1 MAATYDFWRADRGAT
16 LVSHPSGAAGRGQDG
31 RVQPEEQVESR
42 RERYERLSS
51 PVVFVLGM
59 LFLVGFVEV
68 VSDAGDTR
76 SGQLLMIVTWVGFL
90 IDLVVRWA
98 LDGDPRTFFRRN
110 WYVVLAVLVPI
121 FRVFIVFY
129 VFVRLA
135 TGRRRLMARVQIYA
149 LYLTLLI
156 VTFGASLVLAAERTY
171 PGSNIQTYGE
181 AVWWAFVTVA
191 TVGYG
196 DYTPV
201 SPVGRGLATLM
212 LFNGVA
218 VISVITASVASRF
231 VSDSDAG
238 ERPLSLDDL
247 DQRLERIEAALEALR
262 AERDARTGGEGPAP
276 DGSP

>member
-1 MAATYDFWRADRGAT
+1 
-16 LVSHPSGAAGRGQDG
+16 VEQDD
-31 RVQPEEQVESR
+31 QPDQMPETR
-42 RERYERLSS
+42 RDRYERRSA
-51 PVVFVLGM
+51 PVIFVLGL
-59 LFLVGFVEV
+59 LFMAGFLEV
-68 VSDAGDTR
+68 VTDSGDTR
-76 SGQLLMIVTWVGFL
+76 SGTILMGVSWLGFVVDL
-90 IDLVVRWA
+90 IVRWV
-98 LDGDPRTFFRRN
+98 LDDNPRTFFRRY
-110 WYVVLAVLVPI
+110 WYVVIAVLVPI

-135 TGRRRLMARVQIYA
+135 TGRRRLMARVQFYA

-171 PGSNIQTYGE
+171 PGSNIHTYGE

-201 SPVGRGLATLM
+201 SPIGRGIATLM

-231 VSDSDAG
+231 VSDPDQGEKAVTLDALD
-238 ERPLSLDDL
+238 ERLA
-247 DQRLERIEAALEALR
+247 RIEAALAALGV
-262 AERDARTGGEGPAP
+262 AVAP
-276 DGSP
+276 DGSAPPAAAAGDGPGDATTDVAAPARPDPA